1 MDVLGPERPPEPAD
15 LPKLKY
21 TELFIK
27 ETLRLF
33 PVGGFVVRA
42 VDEDVDLGRF
52 CFNYLQFLRH

>member
-1 MDVLGPERPPEPAD
+1 MDILGHERPPEAVD

-21 TELFIK
+21 MELFIK

-42 VDEDVDLGRF
+42 VDEDIDLGRF
-52 CFNYLQFLRH
+52 